1 MVIPSNS
8 YKVHYPDGTV
18 DRGVTLLGPMKRK
31 GDRMTLRSR
40 VWIVTET
47 HIASLEDQER
57 DMHFDIHVR
66 PAED

>member
-1 MVIPSNS
+1 MS
-8 YKVHYPDGTV
+8 
-18 DRGVTLLGPMKRK
+18 
-31 GDRMTLRSR
+31 LRSR

>member
-1 MVIPSNS
+1 VATGSNS

-18 DRGVTLLGPMKRK
+18 DLGVTLLGPMKQEGERLTLK
-31 GDRMTLRSR
+31 GRH
-40 VWIVTET
+40 WIVTET
-47 HIASLEDQER
+47 HVASLEDQER